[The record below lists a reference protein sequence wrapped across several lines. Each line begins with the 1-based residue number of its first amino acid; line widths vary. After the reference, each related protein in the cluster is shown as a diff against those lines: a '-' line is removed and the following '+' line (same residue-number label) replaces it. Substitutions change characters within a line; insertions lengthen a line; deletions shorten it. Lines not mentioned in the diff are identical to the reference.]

1 MENSLFRNVYNPDV
15 LSCIAN
21 LSNDEVFTPP
31 ELANKII
38 DMLPQELFENPDTTF
53 LDPCCKSGVFL
64 REIAKRLIKGLEPQI
79 PDLEKRIEHIF
90 SKQLFGIAITELT
103 SLLSRRSVYCSKFPS
118 SEFSAYQFPEDKPQG
133 NIIFQCIKHTWSN
146 GKCIYCGASQSE
158 YDRGNELET
167 HAYQFIHNIDVK
179 KLFNMKFDVIIG
191 NPPYQ
196 LSDGGNGASAKPIY
210 HLFIEQAKKL
220 SPHYLTMIIPA
231 RWYAGGKGLDEFR
244 NMMLSD
250 KQIRVIR
257 DYVNAKECFPN
268 NSIGGGVCY
277 FLWERGSKGLCD
289 FTTILNGTES
299 RQIRALDEF
308 PVFVRHDSAIQII
321 HKVKDKEANSLSDIM
336 LSRNPFGIASY
347 ERGSEKTIKDGY
359 TLHSSKGTGNIEIH
373 YIQQNIDYADSYK
386 VMVSKVTCE
395 HAGEP
400 DRDGMMKVLSTIK
413 VLKPQE
419 VCTDSYLILGK
430 FSKFEEASNLC
441 SYLRTRFAR
450 FLLLQAVS
458 SINLSKDKFY
468 FLPLQDFSKAWTDEE
483 LYAKYG
489 LTEDEIAFIESM
501 IRPME

>member
-1 MENSLFRNVYNPDV
+1 
-15 LSCIAN
+15 
-21 LSNDEVFTPP
+21 
-31 ELANKII
+31 
-38 DMLPQELFENPDTTF
+38 
-53 LDPCCKSGVFL
+53 
-64 REIAKRLIKGLEPQI
+64 
-79 PDLEKRIEHIF
+79 
-90 SKQLFGIAITELT
+90 
-103 SLLSRRSVYCSKFPS
+103 
-118 SEFSAYQFPEDKPQG
+118 
-133 NIIFQCIKHTWSN
+133 
-146 GKCIYCGASQSE
+146 
-158 YDRGNELET
+158 
-167 HAYQFIHNIDVK
+167 
-179 KLFNMKFDVIIG
+179 MKFDVIIG

-308 PVFVRHDSAIQII
+308 PVFVRHNSAIQII